1 MSGFTDYWSK
11 KLLDH
16 STGKAS
22 AAMPTV
28 YMALFTAAPSDAGGG
43 TEVSGNGYARVATAA
58 ANWNSAGGSDPSST
72 SNAQAL
78 TWPQNITANWGTIVA
93 VGAYDALTSG
103 NLLWWDYLGNY
114 SWLPATVSLAS
125 PAVFTVPAHGFSNG
139 DTVYWTNE
147 YGGAAPTLSAGV
159 LTGALTVQNAT
170 TDTFTLQSAGPVAL
184 NSSTS
189 GSGSVRKTASIAIT
203 VGETPLLNGGS
214 PGDCQLT
221 LA

>member
-16 STGKAS
+16 STGKTS
-22 AAMPTV
+22 VTMPTV
-28 YMALFTAAPSDAGGG
+28 YMALFTSAPTDAGGG
-43 TEVSGNGYARVATAA
+43 TEVSGNGYARVTTTS

-72 SNAQAL
+72 SNAQPL

-93 VGAYDALTSG
+93 VGAFDALTGG
-103 NLLWWDYLGNY
+103 NFLWWDYLGNFN
-114 SWLPATVSLAS
+114 WLPATASLAS
-125 PAVFTVPAHGFSNG
+125 PAVFTVPAHGYSNG
-139 DTVYWTNE
+139 DTVFWTNE
-147 YGGAAPTLSAGV
+147 YGGSAPTLSAGSF
-159 LTGALTVQNAT
+159 TGALTVQNVT
-170 TDTFTLQSAGPVAL
+170 TDTFTLLNGATAL

-189 GSGSVRKTASIAIT
+189 GSGSVKKSASISIT